1 MTILAIESSS
11 ATAGTALVR
20 DRKIIAEYSLDNKMT
35 HSQTLLPMIDHIMK
49 MAECRPEE
57 LDAIA
62 VSSGPGSYT
71 GLRIGAATAKG
82 LGLSLKI
89 PVIPVPTLMSLSYSS
104 WAPGFL
110 VSPLLDARRGHV
122 YTALYRQTDTI
133 PETVKEPCCVP
144 FTEWADLLHGMKEP
158 VILTGDVLGLYRAF
172 IREHADLIPAP
183 AHQMAP
189 RAAAAAVLGDMFFEK
204 GIYVPA
210 GEFVPDY
217 MKLSQAERVR
227 EEKLSRQVTD
237 AEAVRDRAVKLQQET
252 QAKLQE
258 FEPEVYRLR
267 HQNEVDQRRISQ
279 LEESVTQSR
288 DEAQRLAAL
297 VSELQDQL
305 QSAKTSF
312 QARTVSESDIEVLEP
327 EIVEAE
333 PEPRASGGGDASGG
347 GFGFRNGAG
356 VSMAALEQQ
365 LQWEL
370 SQLGKNSRVSGDGQQ

>member
-1 MTILAIESSS
+1 MSETPHWWVRNDSNSYFGPVTWDGLLEW
-11 ATAGTALVR
+11 VR
-20 DRKIIAEYSLDNKMT
+20 DGRLGPESEISQDRQIWSRAALNPDLKMEWVAELPGGRFYGPIHHDAVQELLQNGGLPADTPLYTRSLLNSDREARFEKAAAMY
-35 HSQTLLPMIDHIMK
+35 
-49 MAECRPEE
+49 AEKEGRWLTRLHD
-57 LDAIA
+57 LDDKL
-62 VSSGPGSYT
+62 G
-71 GLRIGAATAKG
+71 RISAALETAEHKQAATVNEYETIVRN
-82 LGLSLKI
+82 LK
-89 PVIPVPTLMSLSYSS
+89 S
-104 WAPGFL
+104 GF
-110 VSPLLDARRGHV
+110 
-122 YTALYRQTDTI
+122 
-133 PETVKEPCCVP
+133 
-144 FTEWADLLHGMKEP
+144 
-158 VILTGDVLGLYRAF
+158 
-172 IREHADLIPAP
+172 
-183 AHQMAP
+183 
-189 RAAAAAVLGDMFFEK
+189 
-204 GIYVPA
+204 
-210 GEFVPDY
+210 
-217 MKLSQAERVR
+217 AERELKFSEQLEEQSTRLKEAENAQVSLRERLAREQSEAAVR